1 MQYDLILVQ
10 QITVGVIP
18 CAPVLFP
25 RDEDFQRGMSGRG
38 GGKGGTIQ
46 SKAGWDCPFKLIA
59 QVSFSA
65 LFENH

>member
-10 QITVGVIP
+10 QIMWTPI
-18 CAPVLFP
+18 LFP
-25 RDEDFQRGMSGRG
+25 RDEDFQRNVWGRG
-38 GGKGGTIQ
+38 GRWGTIPP
-46 SKAGWDCPFKLIA
+46 KAGWDCPFKLIA